1 MHTVLDQRDLGKLA
15 TLSSEM
21 VYSIDCE
28 EQEKYDEDK
37 IIFLHLLDNLDH
49 QYGNCEILFD
59 ARSAVSAR
67 PFRKLDL
74 YTVTRELVR
83 MARNSD
89 DDIEKHSVTP
99 VSPVIQGSLM
109 SKSLPANTLA
119 C

>member
-21 VYSIDCE
+21 VYSVDCD

-37 IIFLHLLDNLDH
+37 IIFLHLLDNLDR

-89 DDIEKHSVTP
+89 ANTEKLPVAP
-99 VSPVIQGSLM
+99 VSLVLPGDLM
-109 SKSLPANTLA
+109 SNDQSLNTLA